1 MSNLPND
8 DQRLVD
14 FLRQNRPEI
23 PPSSPELE
31 DKLFQAIT
39 SSPPPHLH
47 HHSPTHSSRYRQLW
61 LVPPAIAA
69 SLALVWAGNY
79 WRGNNSLI
87 PSIAGNNAI
96 LQPTAQKLNIT
107 DSNLSS
113 LLIKNSKYLQKETDS
128 QHHQELVKIEN
139 FLENNWRGVVTN
151 NHSDISVET
160 IQNEYFDLAKSKS
173 FSRTKNTNLVTT
185 RR

>member
-31 DKLFQAIT
+31 EKLFQAIA
-39 SSPPPHLH
+39 SSPIPQLH
-47 HHSPTHSSRYRQLW
+47 HNSSNHRSRYRQLW

-69 SLALVWAGNY
+69 SAALVLAGNY
-79 WRGNNSLI
+79 LRVNNSLTN
-87 PSIAGNNAI
+87 SFAAN
-96 LQPTAQKLNIT
+96 KLNNT
-107 DSNLSS
+107 NSSATNL
-113 LLIKNSKYLQKETDS
+113 LVSKPNYLPDQKYS
-128 QHHQELVKIEN
+128 HNHQELVKIET
-139 FLENNWRGVVTN
+139 FLENNWSGVVTN
-151 NHSDISVET
+151 NTPETSAET
-160 IQNEYFDLAKSKS
+160 IQNEYLNLAAKTYTP
-173 FSRTKNTNLVTT
+173 TKTTNLVTT